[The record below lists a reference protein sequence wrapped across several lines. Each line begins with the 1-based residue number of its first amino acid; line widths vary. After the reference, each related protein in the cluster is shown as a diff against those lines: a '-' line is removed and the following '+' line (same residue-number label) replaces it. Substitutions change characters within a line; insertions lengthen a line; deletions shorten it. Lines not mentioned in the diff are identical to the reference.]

1 MSNRTLNMT
10 DSLSEYLLEHSM
22 REDPVAA
29 RLRERTAAIPE
40 HNMQIAPEQ
49 GQFMALLAHLMGAR
63 RAIEVGVFTGYSSL
77 SVARALGPDGFLL
90 ACDVSEEWTALARES
105 WAEAGVAERIEL
117 VIAPAAQTLAARLDA
132 GEAASYDLAFIDA
145 DKANYEIYYEHCLAL
160 IRPGGLVMLDNVL
173 WGGAV
178 SDPEVVDEDTVAIR
192 AINLKLHA
200 DPRVEIAMLPI
211 ADGLTLALKR

>member
-10 DSLSEYLLEHSM
+10 DALHAYMLEHSL
-22 REDPVAA
+22 REDAICR
-29 RLRERTAAIPE
+29 RLRERTAALPE

-49 GQFMALLAHLMGAR
+49 GQLMALLARMIGAR

-77 SVARALGPDGFLL
+77 CVARALGPEGHLL
-90 ACDVSEEWTALARES
+90 ACDVSEVWTRIAREA

-117 VIAPAAQTLAARLDA
+117 VIAPAAQTLAARLDT
-132 GEAASYDLAFIDA
+132 GEQGAYDLAFIDA
-145 DKANYEIYYEHCLAL
+145 DKANYETYYEHCLAL
-160 IRPGGLVMLDNVL
+160 LRPGGLVMLDNVL
-173 WGGAV
+173 WGGSVA
-178 SDPEVVDEDTVAIR
+178 DPAKADVDTLAIR
-192 AINLKLHA
+192 AINLKLQS